1 MAWTTD
7 ICSMSTCSC
16 RGAAK
21 ITSVSEKNENTVPT
35 DHAIQVG
42 GETTTDDSSAIRP
55 IQVSIIDDDPMICQA
70 MSLILSDYSDG
81 RITVAST
88 STDGE
93 SCVRK
98 AISEQPDV
106 VLMDIAMPDVDGIEA
121 TRRLQSLPHAPHVL
135 ILTSL
140 SPSSTVERAVEA
152 GAEGFVSK
160 TDAPDD
166 IIRRVLGVC
175 AGAPQFNT
183 ASQKQLIDDL
193 SESQPRSRRDAAREL
208 LGALPD
214 REREALLL
222 AAEGYTNAEIAS
234 RMFISERT
242 AKAHLSSAA
251 DKLNMGRVQMARLV
265 ERADLPARL

>member
-1 MAWTTD
+1 MGWTIGT
-7 ICSMSTCSC
+7 CSMSTCNC
-16 RGAAK
+16 LGAAK
-21 ITSVSEKNENTVPT
+21 MASVSEKNGNSVS
-35 DHAIQVG
+35 G
-42 GETTTDDSSAIRP
+42 GKPERGGLTGSGTGLEPKPIR
-55 IQVSIIDDDPMICQA
+55 VSVIDDDPMICQA
-70 MSLILSDYSDG
+70 MSLILNDYSHG
-81 RITVAST
+81 RIEVVST

-93 SCVRK
+93 TCVRRAAEEK
-98 AISEQPDV
+98 PDV
-106 VLMDIAMPDVDGIEA
+106 VLMDIAMPGVDGIEA
-121 TRRLQSLPHAPHVL
+121 TRLLRSLSPAPHVL

-140 SPSSTVERAVEA
+140 SPSGTVERAVEA

-160 TDAPDD
+160 TDAADD
-166 IIRRVLGVC
+166 IIRRIIGVC

-193 SESQPRSRRDAAREL
+193 SVTRPRSRRDEARAL
-208 LGALPD
+208 LDALPD
-214 REREALLL
+214 REREAVML

-251 DKLNMGRVQMARLV
+251 NKLDMGRVQMARLV